1 MFAAGP
7 LRPNSLYVNAASPV
21 RERSTRRPLPNAD
34 AGCNASPAD
43 PQTDTVTAM
52 SSELRDDAAATPG
65 LLARAFSAIR
75 DRRVPYRVQVVIDQ
89 VLPRFGIRFRRIRVG
104 DLNVDIRRN
113 TWDERAA
120 RRVIGAREY
129 TPLGSEIKAGDVVID
144 IGANIG
150 AFAITAGSTAP
161 GVRVFAFEPD
171 ADNWALAARN
181 AAINGL
187 TNVHV
192 LRKAVSG
199 EPGTLKLYKG
209 AQGSL
214 HTTVAGRLADP
225 AGYEEVESVT
235 LSQIMD
241 EHSIGRCAFLKLD
254 CEGAEYDILYRT
266 PPACLA
272 RIDQMA
278 VKYHAHVDK
287 ARKSQELFR
296 FLERAG
302 FEILEIDDHADG
314 DDGLVRARRRLG

>member
-1 MFAAGP
+1 MP
-7 LRPNSLYVNAASPV
+7 SLLS
-21 RERSTRRPLPNAD
+21 
-34 AGCNASPAD
+34 
-43 PQTDTVTAM
+43 
-52 SSELRDDAAATPG
+52 
-65 LLARAFSAIR
+65 RACSALR
-75 DRRVPYRVQVVIDQ
+75 DRRVPYRLQ
-89 VLPRFGIRFRRIRVG
+89 VLIDRLLPHLGARFRRIRVG

-120 RRVIGAREY
+120 RRVIDAREY
-129 TPLGSEIKAGDVVID
+129 TPTGCEIKAGDIVID

-150 AFAITAGSTAP
+150 AFAIAAGSSAP

-171 ADNWALAARN
+171 ADNWALASRN

-187 TNVHV
+187 AGVRV
-192 LRKAVSG
+192 LRKAVAG
-199 EPGTLKLYKG
+199 APGTLKLYKG

-214 HTTVAGRLADP
+214 HTTVPGRLADP

-241 EHSIGRCAFLKLD
+241 EHSIERCAFLKLD

-266 PPACLA
+266 PPPYLA

-296 FLERAG
+296 FLEQAE

>member
-1 MFAAGP
+1 M
-7 LRPNSLYVNAASPV
+7 
-21 RERSTRRPLPNAD
+21 
-34 AGCNASPAD
+34 
-43 PQTDTVTAM
+43 DTVFVMT
-52 SSELRDDAAATPG
+52 SEVQDTTGAAPG
-65 LLARAFSAIR
+65 LLVRIWSVLR
-75 DRRVPYRVQVVIDQ
+75 NRRVPYRVQVVIDRM
-89 VLPRFGIRFRRIRVG
+89 LPHFGVRFRRIRVG

-113 TWDERAA
+113 SWDERAA

-129 TPLGSEIKAGDVVID
+129 TPTGSEIKAGDIVID

-150 AFAITAGSTAP
+150 AFAITAGRSAP
-161 GVRVFAFEPD
+161 DVRVLAFEPD
-171 ADNWALAARN
+171 ADNWALASRN

-214 HTTVAGRLADP
+214 HTTVPGRLADP
-225 AGYEEVESVT
+225 AGCEEVESVT

-241 EHSIGRCAFLKLD
+241 EHSIERCAFLKLD

-266 PPACLA
+266 PPAYLA

-296 FLERAG
+296 FLKQSG

-314 DDGLVRARRRLG
+314 DDGLVRAHRRPS